1 MHSDG
6 DGKAHVKVN
15 GHPYLVSKEEC
26 INYVHN
32 KSSKELHLVILLEVQ
47 SCDIFL
53 TLFLYY
59 FNYILSYIIFMYY
72 YLLCLYANLLYLYIL
87 YYDIIYLINNNC

>member
-26 INYVHN
+26 IKHVHN
-32 KSSKELHLVILLEVQ
+32 KSNKELHLVMVLEVQ
-47 SCDIFL
+47 SCNLFFYY
-53 TLFLYY
+53 FLYIISI
-59 FNYILSYIIFMYY
+59 ILIYIIFMYY